1 MLSQIRRISSFLFLR
16 FNFNFYLDE
25 TKILLTSLTGSSIQK
40 NSLTTSKKA
49 FSIKFSMLRN
59 SVKTLLFKVL

>member
-16 FNFNFYLDE
+16 FNFNFYFDE
-25 TKILLTSLTGSSIQK
+25 TKILLKSLTGSSIQK
-40 NSLTTSKKA
+40 ISLTTSKKA